1 MLLGSPLGLFIM
13 IVPGVAIWFWGGY
26 DARTTARRMNEGL
39 VPYRETSL
47 LAIVAFLIH
56 SRIPNLQTN

>member
-1 MLLGSPLGLFIM
+1 MLLI
-13 IVPGVAIWFWGGY
+13 
-26 DARTTARRMNEGL
+26 RRMNEGL
-39 VPYRETSL
+39 VPHRETSL